1 MSSTLHYAVK
11 DRDGKI
17 TQEQGKKDAK
27 RDQKAYGGLIVRSKG
42 EGEFKPWKPH
52 HIFLWV
58 FLAVQAIFIA

>member
-1 MSSTLHYAVK
+1 MSVQYAVK